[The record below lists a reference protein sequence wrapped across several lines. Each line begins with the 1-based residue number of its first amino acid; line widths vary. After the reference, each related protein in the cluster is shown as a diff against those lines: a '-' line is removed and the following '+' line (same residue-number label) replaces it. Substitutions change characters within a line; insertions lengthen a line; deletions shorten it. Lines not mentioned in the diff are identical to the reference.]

1 LRGHGKEMIEGVG
14 MSVVWETV
22 MLAAVAKEL
31 RSLPA
36 SELDCL
42 WFGAAGSSD
51 CFVLQTEDPG
61 GCVGGG
67 CKRNITVLSG
77 ETEWRSKERYF
88 LLHILDEV
96 YLCVMCPVIINQNA
110 ELY

>member
-1 LRGHGKEMIEGVG
+1 MIEGVG

-51 CFVLQTEDPG
+51 CFVLQTEDQFVFEMLLPLFD
-61 GCVGGG
+61 VAEIHSWVES
-67 CKRNITVLSG
+67 R
-77 ETEWRSKERYF
+77 WRKGRIRHKQHQSHTHHALGSHF
-88 LLHILDEV
+88 
-96 YLCVMCPVIINQNA
+96 
-110 ELY
+110 